1 MKISTSTFRL
11 RSFSVLIAGVLL
23 IVTLLHF
30 SGSPL
35 HHRSM
40 VITNE
45 RPQQTVRKNIAV
57 ASLFGAHFDVYM
69 AVVWTLGRVM
79 KEGRIQVYSN
89 GPFRFDFQTVVES
102 IGLFEGTLKDQGD
115 FLPELREDESIDL
128 VILGTCEIE
137 QSEWSEALLKIWDER
152 DASHKFKIVCIVH
165 NIQDEAWQE
174 NIPHWSRRNAIRLL
188 PISPHVGKSFRE
200 KFLLL
205 SRDPSPVLRSAGYE
219 YIPIDA
225 HIPLLDIPHIP
236 SLPERALSNVAIQG
250 SFERVRR
257 DYTNVFAELVQSV
270 SAEPQLWGYTRSADG
285 ASIIEDESHETP
297 PFKLHLVGSGSID
310 IPKEL
315 QNIVVFHTDLS
326 YPDFYRLM
334 SGMDICMPAF
344 VLSQYIN
351 YYKYQ
356 ASSTIGMCT
365 EVNLPILAV
374 HALREAY
381 TYIDND
387 AVTVTRPAVM
397 SEIQA
402 IKALRSGNASAFL
415 ESDPSWSG
423 VTMGSNPRV
432 KEDVDRMMRE
442 GWMRPKEGFDACKQ
456 RAWGENE
463 RVMRSILQWA

>member
-1 MKISTSTFRL
+1 
-11 RSFSVLIAGVLL
+11 
-23 IVTLLHF
+23 
-30 SGSPL
+30 
-35 HHRSM
+35 
-40 VITNE
+40 
-45 RPQQTVRKNIAV
+45 
-57 ASLFGAHFDVYM
+57 M

-79 KEGRIQVYSN
+79 KEGRVQVYSN

-102 IGLFEGTLKDQGD
+102 IGLFEGTLKDQRD

-165 NIQDEAWQE
+165 NMQDEGWQE

-200 KFLLL
+200 KFLQL
-205 SRDPSPVLRSAGYE
+205 SRDPSPILRSAGYE

-225 HIPLLDIPHIP
+225 HIPLLDIPDIP

-270 SAEPQLWGYTRSADG
+270 SALPAEPQLWGYMKSADG
-285 ASIIEDESHETP
+285 ASIVEDKSLDQP
-297 PFKLHLVGSGSID
+297 PFKLHLVGSGSIEV
-310 IPKEL
+310 PKEL
-315 QNIVVFHTDLS
+315 QNLVVFHTDLS

-334 SGMDICMPAF
+334 TLPLECAQKSMYAVSFIKPLT
-344 VLSQYIN
+344 LSTDLLVSELQ
-351 YYKYQ
+351 
-356 ASSTIGMCT
+356 
-365 EVNLPILAV
+365 LPILAV
-374 HALREAY
+374 RALREAY
-381 TYIDND
+381 TYIDDD

-415 ESDPSWSG
+415 ESDPSSSG
-423 VTMGSNPRV
+423 VNMGSHPRV

-442 GWMRPKEGFDACKQ
+442 GWIRHKEGFDACKQ
-456 RAWGENE
+456 RAWTENE
-463 RVMRSILQWA
+463 RVMRSILQWT